1 MRVLVAGATG
11 AFGTRLVP
19 ALVAAGHLVHGTT
32 RTQGGV
38 AALRAAGAE
47 GLVMDALDGE
57 DVRRVVE
64 AVGPEVVVDELTAL
78 RGGTDLRRFDDSYA
92 RTNLL
97 RTAGTDHLLAA
108 ARAAGV
114 RRVVAA
120 SYTGWPNTRTGG
132 AVKTEEDAL
141 DLDPAPNSRRALA
154 AIRHLEEAV
163 TRAGGVEGL
172 VLRYGTWYGP
182 GTAIAPGGELAEL
195 VRARRLPVV
204 GGGTGVWSLVHVDD
218 AVAATVLA
226 LDHGRPGLYNVV
238 DDDPAPVSEVLAA
251 LARAVGARDPLHVP
265 AWLVRPVLGAHGVSM
280 MTRVR
285 GSSNAKARRELDWVP
300 RFSSWRDGFP
310 AVMGRGA
317 PVPG

>member
-11 AFGTRLVP
+11 AFGARLVP
-19 ALVAAGHLVHGTT
+19 ALVAAGHQVHGTT
-32 RTQGGV
+32 RTQGGL

-47 GLVMDALDGE
+47 GRVMDALDAE
-57 DVRRVVE
+57 DVRRVVD
-64 AVGPEVVVDELTAL
+64 AVGPEAVVDQLTAL

-108 ARAAGV
+108 AAAAGV

-120 SYTGWPNTRTGG
+120 SYTGWPNARTGG
-132 AVKTEEDAL
+132 AVKTEEDPL
-141 DLDPAPNSRRALA
+141 DTDPAPNSRRTLA

-163 TRAGGVEGL
+163 RGAGTVEGL

-182 GTAIAPGGELAEL
+182 GTALAPGGEMVEL
-195 VRARRLPVV
+195 VRARKLPVV
-204 GGGTGVWSLVHVDD
+204 GGGTGVWSMVHVDD

-226 LDHGRPGLYNVV
+226 LDRGRPGLYNVV
-238 DDDPAPVSEVLAA
+238 DDDPAPVAEVLPA
-251 LARAVGARDPLHVP
+251 LARAVGARPPARVP
-265 AWLVRPVLGAHGVSM
+265 AWLVRPVLGAHGVSL

-285 GSSNAKARRELDWVP
+285 GSSNAKARRELGWVP
-300 RFSSWRDGFP
+300 RFGSWRDGFP
-310 AVMGRGA
+310 VVLGQDV
-317 PVPG
+317 PVPR